1 MDEHQYILETR
12 QLTKTYRKTDVVK
25 NVNLCIQEGE
35 IYGFLGPN
43 GAGKTTTIRMLL
55 GLINPTKG
63 ETRIFGKDLKSNRLD
78 ILRNVGS
85 LVESPSYYPH
95 LTGEE
100 NLEAIRKILNV
111 PKSNIDDVL
120 EMVRLTKMADKK
132 AGEYSLGMKQR
143 LGIAAAL
150 LGYPKLVILDEPTNG
165 LDPAGILEIRELI
178 LRLPSDY
185 GITVMISSHLL
196 SEIEQV
202 ATQVGII
209 ANGEMLFQDA
219 IGELR
224 SKADTKIVFSTSDTD
239 GALDIF
245 SREGVEAVKTQRGL
259 MIEDRTDMEISRLA
273 RKLFENEIDIFRI
286 YDESKSLEDIF
297 LDITKGE
304 KHCDL

>member
-224 SKADTKIVFSTSDTD
+224 SKADTKIVFSTSNTD

-297 LDITKGE
+297 LDMTKGGE
-304 KHCDL
+304 TL

>member
-297 LDITKGE
+297 LDLTKGGE
-304 KHCDL
+304 TL

>member
-120 EMVRLTKMADKK
+120 EMVRLTK
-132 AGEYSLGMKQR
+132 
-143 LGIAAAL
+143 
-150 LGYPKLVILDEPTNG
+150 NG
-165 LDPAGILEIRELI
+165 TRKRENIR
-178 LRLPSDY
+178 S
-185 GITVMISSHLL
+185 
-196 SEIEQV
+196 
-202 ATQVGII
+202 A
-209 ANGEMLFQDA
+209 
-219 IGELR
+219 
-224 SKADTKIVFSTSDTD
+224 
-239 GALDIF
+239 
-245 SREGVEAVKTQRGL
+245 
-259 MIEDRTDMEISRLA
+259 
-273 RKLFENEIDIFRI
+273 
-286 YDESKSLEDIF
+286 
-297 LDITKGE
+297 
-304 KHCDL
+304 

>member
-297 LDITKGE
+297 LDITKGGE
-304 KHCDL
+304 TL

>member
-224 SKADTKIVFSTSDTD
+224 SKADTKIVFSTSDTG

-297 LDITKGE
+297 LDITKGGE
-304 KHCDL
+304 TL

>member
-259 MIEDRTDMEISRLA
+259 MIEDRT
-273 RKLFENEIDIFRI
+273 
-286 YDESKSLEDIF
+286 
-297 LDITKGE
+297 
-304 KHCDL
+304 

>member
-297 LDITKGE
+297 LDMTKGGE
-304 KHCDL
+304 TL

>member
-178 LRLPSDY
+178 LRLPCDY

-224 SKADTKIVFSTSDTD
+224 SKADTKIVFSTSNTD

-297 LDITKGE
+297 LDITKGGE
-304 KHCDL
+304 TL